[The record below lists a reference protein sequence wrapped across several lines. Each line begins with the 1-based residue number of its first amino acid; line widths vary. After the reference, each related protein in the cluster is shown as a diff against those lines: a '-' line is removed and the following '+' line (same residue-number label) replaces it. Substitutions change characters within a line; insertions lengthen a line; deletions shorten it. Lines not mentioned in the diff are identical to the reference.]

1 MNGGEWCGRDEY
13 SRFDLLVCLSDGK
26 PSAGSE
32 MGNFL
37 MENTSK
43 YSKSKFNVWLHKI
56 FKRSKSGCTFHDL
69 ALMHLLIH
77 QSYCLNFFIP
87 LVHLFLDV
95 FPESWDDFKPVHRA
109 TVATHH
115 HHRGFHHR
123 QAVLCKSSDQIFE
136 NRQKTNRV
144 YKSSDLALQKCEK
157 SELGDAQCKIK
168 SWPQMHPARKSFLK
182 IYFFCLV

>member
-69 ALMHLLIH
+69 ALMHLLKIH
-77 QSYCLNFFIP
+77 QSYRIVWTSFIP
-87 LVHLFLDV
+87 LVHLSWFLFLDV
-95 FPESWDDFKPVHRA
+95 FPESWDDFKPVHR
-109 TVATHH
+109 TPVATHH

-123 QAVLCKSSDQIFE
+123 QAVLCKSSDQIFDK
-136 NRQKTNRV
+136 RQKTNRV
-144 YKSSDLALQKCEK
+144 YKSS
-157 SELGDAQCKIK
+157 AQC
-168 SWPQMHPARKSFLK
+168 W
-182 IYFFCLV
+182 V